1 MHFNGRWGASGIS
14 QSAIEIG
21 PQNVTGLDS
30 GVGLIFLEV
39 RPGIVP
45 RTTCKD
51 CAVIRASHHFTFYKI
66 TPGSIVSE
74 SLEPLLQVPPPAPPQ
89 VAWSWS
95 SLASPGAS

>member
-1 MHFNGRWGASGIS
+1 MHFNGPWGASGIS
-14 QSAIEIG
+14 QSAIEIR
-21 PQNVTGLDS
+21 PQNVAGLDS
-30 GVGLIFLEV
+30 GLSFLEV
-39 RPGIVP
+39 RPGLVT

-51 CAVIRASHHFTFYKI
+51 CAVIRTSHHFTFYKI

-95 SLASPGAS
+95 SLARRLLTLS